1 MSAASVAT
9 KQGNS
14 DLLSRL
20 ASRTEIPMAIAS
32 IGIVVM
38 LIIPLPTHI
47 LDLLLVFNLA
57 LSMSI
62 LLATTYLQDPLEFS
76 VFPSLL
82 LFSALFRLALSLSL
96 MRAILS
102 HADGGSLVASFGT
115 LALGGNYVIGFVLFL
130 TLVIVQFI
138 VVTGGT
144 SRIAEVVARFTLD
157 AMPGKQ
163 MSIDADLNAGAITEE
178 VARERRL
185 KVSQESDFYGAMD
198 GASKFVKGDGIA
210 ALLVTAI
217 CLLGGIIIGV
227 VQQGMD
233 VQGALET
240 YALLTVGQGLVTQIP
255 GLLMSTA
262 SGLIVTRA
270 AAEENLSKDLVRQV
284 TSRPEALAASGIGC
298 LMLSLVPGLP
308 KVPLLLLAGMLLMVS
323 KKVQDV
329 TEANKAAAE
338 AAANAPDEP
347 EATGPDDMRKHLGVD
362 ALELEV
368 GYGLVPLALK
378 SDGGQLLERITGL
391 RKQVAHELGLIVP
404 PIRVHD
410 NMAVDPNSYN
420 LRLRG
425 ETIATGQVIP
435 RCWLAINGGVSNPLD
450 AEHVTDPIFG
460 VPATWI
466 MPDQRLDAERRGY
479 HVIDAASVC
488 ITHLGEAIRQHA
500 ALLLTRQELAELI
513 DVVREKNPAVVDD
526 LLGDTVSKAALQTVV
541 QNLLEERVSIRDM
554 VTILEAL
561 GEATQRTNNTDEM
574 TEHVRLKLAR
584 AILAPYIQYEQIPAL
599 QLEPELEKR
608 LIDSIGETTYGA
620 QLQLAPKLLQGFIN
634 ALSDRLEQAALDG
647 RQPVL
652 VCSRRLRLP
661 LRRLMRKIL
670 NRLVVIAYDEV
681 AETAARVDTVS
692 TVSVETS

>member
-1 MSAASVAT
+1 MSAAVAAP
-9 KQGNS
+9 QAGES
-14 DLLSRL
+14 FLQRL
-20 ASRTEIPMAIAS
+20 AGHTEIPMAVAA

-38 LIIPLPTHI
+38 LVVPLPTAV

-57 LSMSI
+57 LSLSV
-62 LLATTYLQDPLEFS
+62 LLSTTYLKDPLEFS

-82 LFSALFRLALSLSL
+82 LFCALFRLALSLSL
-96 MRAILS
+96 MRSILS
-102 HADGGSLVASFGT
+102 NTDGGALVASFGH

-163 MSIDADLNAGAITEE
+163 MAIDADLNAGIITDDE
-178 VARERRL
+178 ARTRRL
-185 KVSQESDFYGAMD
+185 KVGQESDFYGAMD

-210 ALLVTAI
+210 ALLVTFI
-217 CLLGGIIIGV
+217 CLLGGIIIGLL
-227 VQQGMD
+227 QQGMD
-233 VQGALET
+233 IMGALQT
-240 YALLTVGQGLVTQIP
+240 YALLTVGQGLVIQIP

-270 AAEENLSKDLVRQV
+270 AAEQDLSHDLLKQV
-284 TSRPEALAASGIGC
+284 TSRPEALAASGFGC
-298 LMLSLVPGLP
+298 VLLSMVPGLP
-308 KVPLLLLAGMLLMVS
+308 KLPLLLLGGMLLLAGRRLA
-323 KKVQDV
+323 DV
-329 TEANKAAAE
+329 AAAREDAAAAE
-338 AAANAPDEP
+338 AALEAEPDEAP
-347 EATGPDDMRKHLGVD
+347 PDDMRRHLGVD

-391 RKQVAHELGLIVP
+391 RKQVAQELGLIVP

-420 LRLRG
+420 LKLRG
-425 ETIATGQVIP
+425 ESIAVGEVIP
-435 RCWLAINGGVSNPLD
+435 RCWLAINGGGVAQPLD
-450 AEHVTDPIFG
+450 AEHTEDPTFG
-460 VPATWI
+460 LPATWV
-466 MPDQRLDAERRGY
+466 MPDQRLEAERRGY

-500 ALLLTRQELAELI
+500 AHLLTRQELTELLE
-513 DVVREKNPAVVDD
+513 VVHEKHAAVVDD
-526 LLGDTVSKAALQTVV
+526 LIPEPVSKAALQTVL

-554 VTILEAL
+554 VTILEGL
-561 GEATQRTNNTDEM
+561 GEAAQRTSNTDEL
-574 TEHVRLKLAR
+574 TEHVRQRLAR
-584 AILAPYIQYEQIPAL
+584 AILAPYSQLGHIPAL

-608 LIDSIGETTYGA
+608 LIDSIGETSYGA
-620 QLQLAPKLLQGFIN
+620 QLQLAPRLLQGFIN

-647 RQPVL
+647 QQPVL

-681 AETAARVDTVS
+681 AETTARVETVS
-692 TVSVETS
+692 TVSVEAS